1 MVALIAI
8 GDMAITKYY
17 NKKMKKVSIML
28 PDYNGGELVRRSI
41 ESVLAQTYTDYVLY
55 LIDNGSTKDNTRE
68 ILHSYT
74 DPRIVHIDVDVNN
87 GTSSAYNAVLNRITT
102 KWVAIIHADDMW
114 YPTKLEK
121 QMAFLEKHPDYC
133 ILGTWYDFIDI
144 NDKVIGTSKEPLTS
158 WEKVEER
165 YKKDKLVV
173 FCHPSVVFNRDIALA
188 VGGFHEEFWPTDD
201 ADMWSRMLETGGKAC
216 IYPEVLTMYR
226 MHGASTS
233 YTRMSDLNEKRR
245 FTQCCMKLRR
255 KGLPEISFDEFKQ
268 QRKKRPLTVRSAEAY
283 QDYTQYHYKMAI
295 GALAAKKWGA
305 FVLHGV
311 VCSLMNPVMM
321 IDALTKKSMKR

>member
-1 MVALIAI
+1 
-8 GDMAITKYY
+8 MA
-17 NKKMKKVSIML
+17 KVSIML

-41 ESVLAQTYTDYVLY
+41 VSVLAQTYRDYTLY

-74 DPRIVHIDVDVNN
+74 DERIVHVDVDVNN

-121 QMAFLEKHPDYC
+121 QMAFLEEHPDYC

-144 NDKVIGTSKEPLTS
+144 NDKVIGTSKEPLTT

-173 FCHPSVVFNRDIALA
+173 FCHPSVVFDRDIALA

-201 ADMWSRMLETGGKAC
+201 ADMWQRMLETGGKAC

-255 KGLPEISFDEFKQ
+255 KGLPEISFDEFKK
-268 QRKKRPLTVRSAEAY
+268 QRKNRPFTVRFAEAY

-295 GALAAKKWGA
+295 GAIASKRWGA
-305 FVLHGV
+305 FVVHGA
-311 VCSLMNPVMM
+311 VCSLMNPEMM
-321 IDALTKKSMKR
+321 IDALTKKSMKS